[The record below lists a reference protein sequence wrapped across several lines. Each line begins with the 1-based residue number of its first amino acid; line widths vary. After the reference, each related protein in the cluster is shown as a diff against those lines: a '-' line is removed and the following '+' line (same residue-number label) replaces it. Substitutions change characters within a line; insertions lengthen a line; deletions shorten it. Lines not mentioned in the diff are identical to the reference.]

1 MPRIKAPLIV
11 NLDSVKQ
18 GLTTRDSPSESL
30 QRDTDQSPKI
40 DREIVNP
47 SELSQF

>member
-18 GLTTRDSPSESL
+18 GLTTRDSPSRSFKG
-30 QRDTDQSPKI
+30 DMDQSPGMHI
-40 DREIVNP
+40 SRD
-47 SELSQF
+47 L